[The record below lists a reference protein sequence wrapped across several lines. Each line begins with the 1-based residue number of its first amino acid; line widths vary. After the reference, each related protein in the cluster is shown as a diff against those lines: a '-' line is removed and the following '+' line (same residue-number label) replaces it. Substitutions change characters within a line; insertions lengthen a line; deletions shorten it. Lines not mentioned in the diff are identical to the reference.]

1 MGVLGLSSSTLGFPS
16 ASVEYKRTQNVKQKI
31 NK

>member
-16 ASVEYKRTQNVKQKI
+16 ASVEIKQDTICQTKD
-31 NK
+31 